1 MMWWDHGGWDGGD
14 WFAMSV
20 MMLGFWGLVAALVV
34 WVVRSSPH
42 VPSRPRS
49 QPGSTTRSVDEM
61 LAERLARGEIDET
74 ELARIRELLDASSTG
89 STPTKG

>member
-1 MMWWDHGGWDGGD
+1 MMWWDHSGWDGGD

-42 VPSRPRS
+42 VPS
-49 QPGSTTRSVDEM
+49 
-61 LAERLARGEIDET
+61 
-74 ELARIRELLDASSTG
+74 
-89 STPTKG
+89 

>member
-1 MMWWDHGGWDGGD
+1 MMWWDHSGWDGGD

-20 MMLGFWGLVAALVV
+20 MMLGFWGLIAALVV

-42 VPSRPRS
+42 MPARPRS
-49 QPGSTTRSVDEM
+49 EQGFTTRSVDEM

-74 ELARIRELLDASSTG
+74 ELTRIRELLDASSGG
-89 STPTKG
+89 STPTNG